1 MLVKARG
8 IVLNHIKYS
17 DNSAIA
23 HLYTDYY
30 GRISVLV
37 RHSNSRK
44 SISKKS
50 ILQPL
55 FLLSVNLQYKQS
67 REIQLLKEIN
77 NFPVF
82 DDIPFNISK
91 STIAIFLAEILSKVL
106 KEEESNPSL
115 FEFLF
120 HTIQLLDNCSEG
132 LANFHLVFLMELTK
146 YLGFYPDN
154 NYSEQKRFFNI
165 RDGLFDAN
173 TELPDFFL
181 DEETSRNL
189 NMVSKNGFK
198 LLVKIKLKR
207 IQRTEILKALI
218 KYYQFHLVEM
228 GEIKS
233 LPILNEIFNLD
244 TSV

>member
-1 MLVKARG
+1 MLVKTRG
-8 IVLNHIKYS
+8 IVINHIKYT

-30 GRISVLV
+30 GRIAVLV
-37 RHSNSRK
+37 RHSTSRK

-67 REIQLLKEIN
+67 REIQQLKELN
-77 NFPVF
+77 NYPVF
-82 DDIPFNISK
+82 DDIPFHISK

-120 HTIQLLDNCSEG
+120 HAIQLLDHCSEG
-132 LANFHLVFLMELTK
+132 LANFHLVFLLELTK

-154 NYSEQKRFFNI
+154 NYSVDRKYFNI
-165 RDGLFDAN
+165 RDGSYAN
-173 TELPDFFL
+173 NRDIPDFFL
-181 DEETSRNL
+181 NDEISRNL
-189 NMVSKNGFK
+189 SIVSKNGFTQ
-198 LLVKIKLKR
+198 LDKLKLNR
-207 IQRTEILKALI
+207 NQRTDILQALI
-218 KYYQFHLVEM
+218 KYYQFHLIEM
-228 GEIKS
+228 GQIKS
-233 LPILNEIFNLD
+233 LPILNEIFSPD
-244 TSV
+244 SSA